1 MQQGTL
7 YHEGTDTFLDLD
19 EKVRN
24 LGNLSMAWRNYY
36 YGVPF
41 IARIVADGTS
51 MLISWLPEVKSAM
64 VSWDDQVI
72 LARVREVDKFTW
84 SVKIHSSRIEMN
96 HLYHNFVPMQML
108 AIPLRTG
115 SYDIC
120 TTDDGYVIRCPYQTD
135 ATKLSKGI
143 GDMCKDVF
151 KFLEMK
157 VHEYEPGKEVWRTDG
172 KPNTEARAID
182 ITWERNPAKKSSK
195 KSTEKAKRG
204 LEQESTDSDEEMPE
218 VTKKKTT
225 EKREHKERHERER
238 GLRERGEKKHKK
250 RDPREKHK
258 KRSEKRDPR
267 EKHKEKER
275 GLRERGEEKDN
286 EGTRRKLVS
295 YKERKD
301 PHDHISVEPL
311 PTPAKNTVEPLPTP
325 AKDDID
331 TPSLSPGDEPVLIQ
345 GDETPRRMIPTSM
358 LANIVQKPTPPRTE
372 TVPKVRSVAIKSGP
386 PSHPISYDEVVFDP
400 DKVPIELRQRWS
412 GNNIELPPP
421 RPRKKKRDSDEEYQ
435 LTCSGDE

>member
-24 LGNLSMAWRNYY
+24 LGNLSVAWRNYY

-51 MLISWLPEVKSAM
+51 MLISWLPEVKSAV
-64 VSWDDQVI
+64 VSWNDQVI
-72 LARVREVDKFTW
+72 LARVREANKFTW
-84 SVKIHSSRIEMN
+84 SAKIHSSRIEMN

-120 TTDDGYVIRCPYQTD
+120 ATDDGYVIRCPYQTD

-143 GDMCKDVF
+143 GEMCKDVF

-172 KPNTEARAID
+172 KPNTEARTID
-182 ITWERNPAKKSSK
+182 ITWERNATKKSSK
-195 KSTEKAKRG
+195 KSAEKGKRD
-204 LEQESTDSDEEMPE
+204 LEQESTNSEGEMPE

-225 EKREHKERHERER
+225 EKRDHKERREKKHKERH
-238 GLRERGEKKHKK
+238 EKKHKK
-250 RDPREKHK
+250 R
-258 KRSEKRDPR
+258 SE
-267 EKHKEKER
+267 
-275 GLRERGEEKDN
+275 GKDN
-286 EGTRRKLVS
+286 EGTRRKLVP
-295 YKERKD
+295 YRERKD
-301 PHDHISVEPL
+301 PHDHISVD
-311 PTPAKNTVEPLPTP
+311 TNKTDTVEPRSTLNIETE
-325 AKDDID
+325 
-331 TPSLSPGDEPVLIQ
+331 TPSFSPGDEPVLIQ
-345 GDETPRRMIPTSM
+345 GDEVSKKMIPASM
-358 LANIVQKPTPPRTE
+358 LANIVQKPAPPRTE

-386 PSHPISYDEVVFDP
+386 PSHSVSNATVILDPNKIPAEV
-400 DKVPIELRQRWS
+400 KQRWS

-435 LTCSGDE
+435 LTCSDDE